1 VKQIWQNELLRFL
14 LLHLA
19 GGLAGAI
26 AFGVLLLWSDFAGL
40 GTLIAR
46 ASDGP
51 LFTVLLFFGLF
62 VTFGSI
68 AMGVGLMSLR
78 RGDD

>member
-1 VKQIWQNELLRFL
+1 MHRLWRDDLLRFL

-19 GGLAGAI
+19 AGGAGAL
-26 AFGVLLLWSDFAGL
+26 AFCALLLWSDFAGI
-40 GTLIAR
+40 GTLIANS
-46 ASDGP
+46 SDGP
-51 LFTVLLFFGLF
+51 LFAALLFFGLF

-78 RGDD
+78 RDD